1 MARDGQGRGR
11 GAAGRSRG
19 GAAFLTVV
27 PVSAIPV
34 LETARLRLREHRAD
48 DLDAYAAMWADADIV
63 RFIGGVP
70 LTREQAWA
78 RILQYR
84 GMWLLLGYGFW
95 VVEERDT
102 GRLIGEA
109 GVQDM
114 RRDIRPTL
122 TGMLECGWA
131 LVPAA
136 QGRGLARE
144 AVEAVLAWAARAHPA
159 LPLACIIAP
168 ANTPSLALAEKLGF
182 TRRETAIYRGNDILF
197 CARN

>member
-1 MARDGQGRGR
+1 M
-11 GAAGRSRG
+11 
-19 GAAFLTVV
+19 
-27 PVSAIPV
+27 
-34 LETARLRLREHRAD
+34 LETARLRLREHRPD
-48 DLDAYAAMWADADIV
+48 DLDAYAAMWADADVV

-78 RILQYR
+78 RMLQYR
-84 GMWLLLGYGFW
+84 GMWSTLGFGFW
-95 VVEERDT
+95 VVEERET

-114 RRDIRPTL
+114 RRDIRPSL
-122 TGMLECGWA
+122 AGMLECGWA

-144 AVEAVLAWAARAHPA
+144 AVEAVLAWAARTHPA

-168 ANTPSLALAEKLGF
+168 GNAPSLALAERLGF
-182 TRRETAIYRGNDILF
+182 TRRRTAVYRRSELVYCERD
-197 CARN
+197 